1 MKKRLL
7 YCTALFLLMNR
18 ASFAADRGEMKW
30 TGSWAASPTLM
41 HMSEPLG
48 DSTIRDVVHLTLG
61 GTAIRVVLTNQFG
74 RVPLR
79 VGSATVAVPAGSGGL
94 EPGSEHKLTFDRQP
108 SVSIP
113 AESYV
118 LSDPIPMPVT
128 AFSDLAISLYLPAQ
142 TIADPT
148 CHERAIS
155 SNYIASGNQAKEI
168 ALPDAR
174 RFYSWCFLQDVE
186 VYPKNRGPA
195 AIVALGDSI
204 TDGAYSTIDANHR
217 YTDYLALRLHAKRK
231 TAHLSVLNEG
241 ISGGR
246 VLFDGHGP
254 SALRRFDRDVL
265 AQPGVRYVIYLEGIN
280 DIGQLLRANSPERT
294 LTLDDLTFAAQQ
306 MITRAHM
313 HGVKVFGAT
322 LLPAGTKNEPNPTW
336 VAMRRLIDGYNDWV
350 RTSHAFDGIIDF
362 NKALAD
368 PDDPD
373 IIRPAYDR
381 GDHVHPNDAG
391 YKAMAD
397 AIDPALFRR

>member
-7 YCTALFLLMNR
+7 CCAVLFLLTNR
-18 ASFAADRGEMKW
+18 VSFSAGRREVKW

-41 HMSEPLG
+41 HMSEPVG

-61 GTAIRVVLTNQFG
+61 GAAVRIVLTNQFG
-74 RVPLR
+74 RMPLR

-94 EPGSEHKLTFDRQP
+94 EPGTEHELTFDQRL

-128 AFSDLAISLYLPAQ
+128 AFSDLAISLYLPSQ

-148 CHERAIS
+148 CHERALS
-155 SNYIASGNQAKEI
+155 SNYIAAGNQAKAI
-168 ALPDAR
+168 ALADAR
-174 RFYSWCFLQDVE
+174 RFDSWCFLQGVDVYAE
-186 VYPKNRGPA
+186 NRGSA
-195 AIVALGDSI
+195 AVVALGDSI

-217 YTDYLALRLHAKRK
+217 YTDYLALRLHGNRR
-231 TAHLSVLNEG
+231 TAHLAVLNEG

-280 DIGQLLRANSPERT
+280 DMGQLLRPKSPENA

-306 MITRAHM
+306 MITRAHL
-313 HGVKVFGAT
+313 HGVRVFGAT
-322 LLPAGTKNEPNPTW
+322 LLPAGARNEPNPAW
-336 VAMRRLIDGYNDWV
+336 VKIRRMIDQYNDWV
-350 RTSHAFDGIIDF
+350 RTSHAFDGVIDF
-362 NKALAD
+362 NNAVAD
-368 PDDPD
+368 PEDHD
-373 IIRPAYDR
+373 IMLPAYDR

-397 AIDPALFRR
+397 AIDPAMFRH